1 MTADRVFLL
10 DVDNTLLD
18 GDRIVSDL
26 REHLQ
31 REFGAACAQRYWTI
45 FDGMREELADL
56 DLLQLIK
63 PRANKEA

>member
-31 REFGAACAQRYWTI
+31 REFGAAWAPCNAT
-45 FDGMREELADL
+45 ELTSN
-56 DLLQLIK
+56 
-63 PRANKEA
+63 RAVSTNSVCC